1 MARNTKKE
9 RARQAELERQQA
21 LRNNKQSMYENLFN
35 SPDALTQQDIGYQQ
49 DLHNDVRRMTQQVD
63 ADMNVRQVNEATA
76 KQTERNRVK
85 SVEKAKNLARGDIDA
100 INLAHDDAIIE
111 DLVRDIANGTRT
123 TAEANAILNKKRR
136 AGEIKDNETLGKA
149 KSVLNQNAEDLYKY
163 NPTEA
168 KGPIKLKRGEGTY
181 KGTGSNHVRREHV
194 GFKDDA
200 KFWLNEERFPKV
212 SEALNGMRNENA
224 AELGNSYLKKALSGR
239 NLNALLN
246 IGLSINDY
254 NEARNAGDGVVKAG
268 VKAGAQFVAGEM
280 LGAWMMPVML
290 AKNLPSL
297 AVSAVETTQNVTR
310 KMNSATRIQTFG
322 EVQFQDTQQLA
333 TMRQAGMEMAKMSQY
348 NLQQAIMGNEAQYM
362 RRL

>member
-9 RARQAELERQQA
+9 RAREAELRRQEA
-21 LRNNKQSMYENLFN
+21 IRNNKQSMYEDLFN
-35 SPDALTQQDIGYQQ
+35 SSESLIDENQA
-49 DLHNDVRRMTQQVD
+49 LHNDVRNMTQQVD

-76 KQTERNRVK
+76 KQAKRKEIE
-85 SVEKAKNLARGDIDA
+85 SVEKAKKLAKGDIDG
-100 INLAHDDAIIE
+100 INLAHEEAYIE
-111 DLVRDIANGTRT
+111 DLVRDISKGTRT
-123 TAEANAILNKKRR
+123 TAEANAILNKRR
-136 AGEIKDNETLGKA
+136 REGKIKDNETLGKA
-149 KSVLNQNAEDLYKY
+149 KSVLNENAEDLFKY
-163 NPTEA
+163 QPTEA
-168 KGPIKLKRGEGTY
+168 KGSIKLKRGEGNY
-181 KGTGSNHVRREHV
+181 KVSGSNPVRRKHV
-194 GFKDDA
+194 GFTPDGDR
-200 KFWLNEERFPKV
+200 FWLNEERFPNLT
-212 SEALNGMRNENA
+212 ETLNGVRNQNT

-290 AKNLPSL
+290 AKNLPSM